1 MLRFTVPNMACG
13 GCVKGVTRAIQS
25 VDADALVETD
35 TAQREVR
42 VESAKAG
49 EAALLA
55 RSRAPATQPSAGSSR
70 LADRRSGR
78 IRWRQ
83 SQCSDDANL
92 QRVRVIGSGR

>member
-55 RSRAPATQPSAGSSR
+55 ALQGAGYPAERR
-70 LADRRSGR
+70 LEPVG
-78 IRWRQ
+78 
-83 SQCSDDANL
+83 
-92 QRVRVIGSGR
+92 